1 MAYENKEFYIDC
13 DGIDIHA
20 KLDFPNETKEK
31 MPILVVIPGFTGHIE
46 EDHIIA
52 VAKAANEVGFVTL
65 RAEMYGHGKSGGEFK
80 YHNVLLWMME
90 AARVVRYARNL
101 DFVSDVYLSGHSQ
114 GGLTAVLAAGIMADV
129 IKALIPLSPAMN
141 IPFDARRGS
150 MLGNAFNNEDLPDE
164 VSCPDWTLSSDY
176 TRVARVLPINECIE
190 MFKKPV
196 LVIHGTEDEAV
207 PYKFGAELSKQY
219 ANGKLVSIE
228 GDDHCYDYHLDEV
241 TKALKEFLISQS

>member
-90 AARVVRYARNL
+90 AARVIRYARNL
-101 DFVSDVYLSGHSQ
+101 DFVSDVYLTGHSQ

-129 IKALIPLSPAMN
+129 IKALIPL
-141 IPFDARRGS
+141 
-150 MLGNAFNNEDLPDE
+150 
-164 VSCPDWTLSSDY
+164 
-176 TRVARVLPINECIE
+176 
-190 MFKKPV
+190 
-196 LVIHGTEDEAV
+196 
-207 PYKFGAELSKQY
+207 
-219 ANGKLVSIE
+219 
-228 GDDHCYDYHLDEV
+228 
-241 TKALKEFLISQS
+241 